1 MLARIVYAPKEWTIS
16 SAGPSVFV
24 MGPVPSFEKVR
35 CESHM
40 FGTEVGH
47 IPFRFCEISILL
59 LPEIIIPWVHLKDT
73 WKQTIFFFPWAF
85 IHSTSYS
92 LKSPFLLAKSPC
104 LQVKSPISAEVEVMF
119 FGSAR
124 AKPRDQYEVCQ
135 RSLEM
140 VWPLDRGNCLAPD
153 VLIVGS

>member
-1 MLARIVYAPKEWTIS
+1 MS
-16 SAGPSVFV
+16 SF
-24 MGPVPSFEKVR
+24 K
-35 CESHM
+35 
-40 FGTEVGH
+40 GH
-47 IPFRFCEISILL
+47 VEAN
-59 LPEIIIPWVHLKDT
+59 H
-73 WKQTIFFFPWAF
+73 FFFPWAF

-140 VWPLDRGNCLAPD
+140 V
-153 VLIVGS
+153 